1 MASTSVSTSPDVSD
15 PVPLVTVS
23 RLSARFAALAAEGR
37 RALVCYVTAGHPDPE
52 QSVALLRGIAAA
64 GADVIEIG
72 VPFSDPMA
80 DGPVIQQSSQIAL
93 DHGVSLERTLEIVK
107 AAALDVPVVLF
118 SYLNPIIAGGP
129 DVLARARAAGV
140 DGVLV
145 TDLPVGADPEREAWF
160 GASGLDFVRL
170 VAPTTPAP
178 RMAEIAQHGGGF
190 VYLIS
195 RLGVTGE
202 RASLPEDLPETVAR
216 LRASTTLP
224 ICIGFGISTPAQ
236 AKAAAL
242 LGDGVVVGSALV
254 RAAGHSV
261 AEAIA
266 LTAAL
271 RAAIDEI

>member
-1 MASTSVSTSPDVSD
+1 MALTSASISPDVF
-15 PVPLVTVS
+15 VPKVS
-23 RLSARFAALAAEGR
+23 RLAARFASLAEQRR

-52 QSVALLRGIAAA
+52 QSVTLLRGIADA
-64 GADVIEIG
+64 GADVIEVG

-80 DGPVIQQSSQIAL
+80 DGPVIQQSSQVAL
-93 DHGVSLERTLEIVK
+93 DHGVTLDHTLRIVK
-107 AAALDVPVVLF
+107 EANVNVPVVLF
-118 SYLNPIIAGGP
+118 SYLNPIIAGG
-129 DVLARARAAGV
+129 DGILARARESGV

-145 TDLPVGADPEREAWF
+145 TDLPVGADPTRETWF
-160 GASGLDFVRL
+160 GESGLDFVRL

-178 RMAEIAQHGGGF
+178 RMAEIGRHGGGF

-202 RASLPEDLPETVAR
+202 RASLPDDLPDTVAR

-236 AKAAAL
+236 AKAAAQ

-254 RAAGHSV
+254 RAAGRSV
-261 AEAIA
+261 QEAIE

-271 RAAIDEI
+271 RAAIDEIPA